1 MENIIRAL
9 NDFVWGPPMLVLLL
23 GTGLY
28 LTIGLRLLSV
38 IKVPFAFGQL
48 FKKPDQNDEGDVT
61 PFGALLPALSSTIG
75 TGNIVGVAA
84 VIAIGGGLWLWWQ
97 RRGLI

>member
-9 NDFVWGPPMLVLLL
+9 NEFVWGPPMLVLLL

-38 IKVPFAFGQL
+38 SEDPVRL
-48 FKKPDQNDEGDVT
+48 R
-61 PFGALLPALSSTIG
+61 PAVQE
-75 TGNIVGVAA
+75 TGPG
-84 VIAIGGGLWLWWQ
+84 
-97 RRGLI
+97 RGR